1 MTIKKRFEREHTDV
15 LRDIRPLGER
25 ISDWAQQPNNA
36 TGVFIF
42 GAASFHIYPPILP
55 LADIIVLIYIFYFI
69 WLATRERKLSF
80 KMPWG
85 APYKDKNNKGPGK
98 GEKSEGILYIG
109 NDKESGTE
117 CWFTNSDARTHILY
131 LGTTGSGKTEGLKSM
146 VSNAMCWGSGF
157 VYTDGK
163 ADTDLWSSLSSL
175 ARRFGRDD
183 DLLVMNY
190 MTGNSDVKA
199 PSNTMNPF
207 ASGSSSYL
215 TQMLVSLMPEAEG
228 DNAMWKERAVS
239 LISSV
244 MPALT
249 WKRDNQDM
257 PLSIATI
264 RDFVTLGNVVKL
276 AREEAIPDK
285 ITEGLQS
292 YLDTL
297 PGFNDEAFDD
307 EGREKPVSPDQPMID
322 TTTPRQQHG
331 YLAMQFTRALQ
342 SLGDEYGYIFDTQA
356 EDVDMLDVDLNRRI
370 LVVLIPALEK
380 SNDEIANLGKIIAA
394 TLKGMM
400 GQTLGATV
408 EGDSSKV
415 IENKPTYSQTPFI
428 TVFDEVGYYTV
439 EGMAVMAAQA
449 RSLGFCLIY
458 AAQDLPSL
466 QKRAK
471 EESRS
476 ITANCNL
483 KIFGKLEDPTDTKDF
498 FEKTVGEALVM
509 ESSGFE
515 TSHGSMTKSYSDQA
529 QAQLQSRARASYDEL
544 RTFVEGQSIVAF
556 GEEVVEAQIF
566 YANPGH
572 AKAMRVTRFVAL
584 PPPDD
589 TLLKHASAIAK
600 LRDLMVKKNWRAE
613 KADVAE
619 DIPAVIDAMVKA
631 YNTAGKA
638 GRNGVE
644 CGIAAIA
651 GIHAIDNP
659 VDLSDRQA
667 PVAQQEQQPAEQ
679 PAQKQALRE
688 QADPQQKTG
697 HVASGEKQP
706 QPAGETMQHNAETPR
721 HTPQQT
727 APVSDGDSSGESNP
741 MAFFAGGSGHRQ
753 AETEAKAAQETEQT
767 QKAAHI
773 ETGTAQKS
781 SGKPASASAS
791 ARAGA
796 TDYGQLKGDSKAQ
809 TGQSFDVLRKAASQT
824 SRKLIR
830 NTDNGGNDGEAAE

>member
-1 MTIKKRFEREHTDV
+1 MTIKKKFQREHTDV
-15 LRDIRPLGER
+15 LRDIRPVGQR
-25 ISDWAQQPNNA
+25 IADWAQDTGNA
-36 TGVFIF
+36 TAVFVF
-42 GAASFHIYPPILP
+42 GAASFYIYPPTL
-55 LADIIVLIYIFYFI
+55 LFADIIMLIYILYFI
-69 WLATRERKLSF
+69 WLVKRERTLAF

-98 GEKSEGILYIG
+98 GEKAEGILYIG
-109 NDKESGTE
+109 NDKESGSE

-190 MTGNSDVKA
+190 MTGNSDEKA

-207 ASGSSSYL
+207 AKGSSSYL

-264 RDFVTLGNVVKL
+264 RDYVTLGSVVKL
-276 AREEAIPDK
+276 AREEAIPNK

-292 YLDTL
+292 YLETL
-297 PGFNDEAFDD
+297 PGFNDDAFDD
-307 EGREKPVSPDQPMID
+307 NGDEKPMSPDQPMID

-356 EDVDMLDVDLNRRI
+356 ADVDMLDIVLNRRI

-466 QKRAK
+466 QRRAK

-476 ITANCNL
+476 ITANCNI

-515 TSHGSMTKSYSDQA
+515 TTRGSMTKTYSDQA

-544 RTFVEGQSIVAF
+544 RTFVEGQAIVAF
-556 GEEVVEAQIF
+556 GESVVESQIF

-572 AKAMRVTRFVAL
+572 ARAMRVTRYVAL

-589 TLLKHASAIAK
+589 MLLKHAATIAK
-600 LRDLMVKKNWRAE
+600 LRDLMIKKNWRAT
-613 KADVAE
+613 KAEVAE
-619 DIPAVIDAMVKA
+619 ETPAVIKAMAEA
-631 YNTAGKA
+631 YDTAGRA
-638 GRNGVE
+638 DRNGVE

-651 GIHAIDNP
+651 GVHAIDNP
-659 VDLSDRQA
+659 VDPGEAGA
-667 PVAQQEQQPAEQ
+667 PVEDKQQKPKEQ
-679 PAQKQALRE
+679 PAQTTDKAQKQ
-688 QADPQQKTG
+688 
-697 HVASGEKQP
+697 
-706 QPAGETMQHNAETPR
+706 
-721 HTPQQT
+721 
-727 APVSDGDSSGESNP
+727 APVSKDTKDAGEAGDAKREAAKREDAKREDEGNP
-741 MAFFAGGSGHRQ
+741 MTFFAGGGEQ
-753 AETEAKAAQETEQT
+753 KQEAAQEKAPARQAAATTQAGDETSQQT
-767 QKAAHI
+767 ASVKTQAGDAR
-773 ETGTAQKS
+773 TGTKDDS
-781 SGKPASASAS
+781 ERSG
-791 ARAGA
+791 R
-796 TDYGQLKGDSKAQ
+796 QAQ
-809 TGQSFDVLRKAASQT
+809 TNQSFETLRKAAGQT
-824 SRKLIR
+824 SRQLIR
-830 NTDNGGNDGEAAE
+830 NTGGGGNNGEAAE